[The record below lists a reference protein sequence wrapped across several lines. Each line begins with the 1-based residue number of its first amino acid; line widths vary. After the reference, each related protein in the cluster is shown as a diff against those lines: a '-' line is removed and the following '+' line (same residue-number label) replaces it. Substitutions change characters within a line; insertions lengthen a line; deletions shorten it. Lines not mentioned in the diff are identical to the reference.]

1 METKKSLGVAMIFVI
16 GIGIISTI
24 ISKNEV
30 LMDLLVY
37 FVSLFIKNA
46 DYGKISGVVLL
57 VSKTWYK
64 FALLVAFI
72 YALIY
77 AIKNFDDMVRHPVE
91 FLRGIKHNLHS
102 AKEKMKHASKVR
114 KFRQAAKSGYPEVV
128 SIRHETKSNDH
139 DKDMISIK
147 KSRAWPEDASAKN
160 QLIKETIEEIIKEKG
175 NYTVT
180 EVMKFIEAK
189 FDLSI
194 KEKHQII
201 DDIRS
206 VTSSSFRLAKLKT
219 KQRR

>member
-1 METKKSLGVAMIFVI
+1 METKKSMGVAMIFII

-37 FVSLFIKNA
+37 FISLFMKNA

-57 VSKTWYK
+57 VSRTWYK

-72 YALIY
+72 YTLIY
-77 AIKNFDDMVRHPVE
+77 AIKNFDVIVRHPAD
-91 FLRGIKHNLHS
+91 FFRNIGHSLHS

-114 KFRQAAKSGYPEVV
+114 RFRQATKSRYPEVV
-128 SIRHETKSNDH
+128 YVRHEVRSNPH

-147 KSRAWPEDASAKN
+147 KSRAWPEDVSIKN
-160 QLIKETIEEIIKEKG
+160 QLIKEAIEKIIRENG

-180 EVMKFIEAK
+180 EVMRFIESN

-206 VTSSSFRLAKLKT
+206 VTSSSFRLAKYK
-219 KQRR
+219 KK